1 MNIIIKIWLL
11 ITCIAIG
18 VFYAQVRFVSDKLKE
33 RNPNIKIGGG
43 SLKGKIEAL
52 MGSFVLCACPILHI
66 FIIFASIA
74 SRDFIVARAIE
85 RIEREMD
92 KEE

>member
-1 MNIIIKIWLL
+1 M
-11 ITCIAIG
+11 
-18 VFYAQVRFVSDKLKE
+18 
-33 RNPNIKIGGG
+33 
-43 SLKGKIEAL
+43 KGKIEAL

-66 FIIFASIA
+66 FMIFASIV
-74 SRDFIVARAIE
+74 SRDFIVTRAIE

>member
-1 MNIIIKIWLL
+1 MIIIKIWLL
-11 ITCIAIG
+11 ITCIAVG

-66 FIIFASIA
+66 FMIFASIA
-74 SRDFIVARAIE
+74 SRDYIVTRAIE

>member
-1 MNIIIKIWLL
+1 MIIIKIWLL
-11 ITCIAIG
+11 ITCVAIG

-43 SLKGKIEAL
+43 SLRGKIEAL
-52 MGSFVLCACPILHI
+52 MGSFVLCACPILHV
-66 FIIFASIA
+66 FMIFASIA
-74 SRDFIVARAIE
+74 SRDYIVTRAIE

-92 KEE
+92 KGE

>member
-1 MNIIIKIWLL
+1 MIIIKIWLL
-11 ITCIAIG
+11 ITCVAIG

-66 FIIFASIA
+66 FMIFASIA

-85 RIEREMD
+85 RIEREMN

>member
-1 MNIIIKIWLL
+1 MIIIKIWLL
-11 ITCIAIG
+11 ITCVAIG
-18 VFYAQVRFVSDKLKE
+18 VFYSQVRFVSDKLKE

-43 SLKGKIEAL
+43 SLKGKLEAL
-52 MGSFVLCACPILHI
+52 MGSFALCACPILHI

-74 SRDFIVARAIE
+74 SRDFIVMRAIE

>member
-1 MNIIIKIWLL
+1 MIIIKIWLL

-66 FIIFASIA
+66 FMIFASIVN
-74 SRDFIVARAIE
+74 RDLIVMRAVE

>member
-1 MNIIIKIWLL
+1 MIIKIWLL
-11 ITCIAIG
+11 ITCVAIG

-33 RNPNIKIGGG
+33 RNPNIKLGGG

-66 FIIFASIA
+66 FMIFASIA
-74 SRDFIVARAIE
+74 SRDFIVTRAIE

-92 KEE
+92 KKE

>member
-1 MNIIIKIWLL
+1 MIVIKIWLL
-11 ITCIAIG
+11 ITCVAIG

-66 FIIFASIA
+66 FMILASIV
-74 SRDFIVARAIE
+74 SRNYIIMRAIE

>member
-1 MNIIIKIWLL
+1 MIIIKIWLL
-11 ITCIAIG
+11 ITCVAIG

-74 SRDFIVARAIE
+74 SRDFIVMRAIE
-85 RIEREMD
+85 RIERETD
-92 KEE
+92 KEK

>member
-1 MNIIIKIWLL
+1 MIIIKIWLL

-74 SRDFIVARAIE
+74 SRDFIVMRAIE

>member
-1 MNIIIKIWLL
+1 MIIIKIWLL
-11 ITCIAIG
+11 ITCVAIG

-52 MGSFVLCACPILHI
+52 MSSFVLCACPILHI

-92 KEE
+92 KKE

>member
-1 MNIIIKIWLL
+1 MIVIKIWLL
-11 ITCIAIG
+11 VTCIAIG
-18 VFYAQVRFVSDKLKE
+18 VFYAQVRFVSNKLKE

-66 FIIFASIA
+66 FMIFASIA
-74 SRDFIVARAIE
+74 SRDFIVMRAIE

>member
-1 MNIIIKIWLL
+1 MIIIKIWLL

-66 FIIFASIA
+66 FMIFASIA

-85 RIEREMD
+85 RIEREMN

>member
-1 MNIIIKIWLL
+1 MIIIKIWLL
-11 ITCIAIG
+11 ITCVAIG

-74 SRDFIVARAIE
+74 SRDFIVAREIE

>member
-1 MNIIIKIWLL
+1 MIIIKIWLL
-11 ITCIAIG
+11 ITCVAIG

-66 FIIFASIA
+66 FMIFASIA
-74 SRDFIVARAIE
+74 SRNYIIMRAIE

>member
-1 MNIIIKIWLL
+1 MTIIKIWLL
-11 ITCIAIG
+11 ITCIAVG

-52 MGSFVLCACPILHI
+52 IGSFVLCACPILHI
-66 FIIFASIA
+66 FMIFASIA
-74 SRDFIVARAIE
+74 SRDYIITRAIE

>member
-1 MNIIIKIWLL
+1 MIIIKIWLL
-11 ITCIAIG
+11 ITCVAIG

-66 FIIFASIA
+66 FMIFASIA

-92 KEE
+92 KKE

>member
-1 MNIIIKIWLL
+1 MIIIKIWLL
-11 ITCIAIG
+11 ITCVAIG

-43 SLKGKIEAL
+43 SLKGKIEVL

-74 SRDFIVARAIE
+74 SRDFIVMRAIE

>member
-1 MNIIIKIWLL
+1 MIIIKIWLL
-11 ITCIAIG
+11 ITCVAIG

-66 FIIFASIA
+66 FMIFASIA
-74 SRDFIVARAIE
+74 SRNFIVMRAIE

-92 KEE
+92 REE

>member
-1 MNIIIKIWLL
+1 MIIIKIWLL
-11 ITCIAIG
+11 ITCVAIG

>member
-1 MNIIIKIWLL
+1 MIIIKIWLL
-11 ITCIAIG
+11 ITCVAIG

-52 MGSFVLCACPILHI
+52 MGSFVRCACPILHI
-66 FIIFASIA
+66 FMIFASIA
-74 SRDFIVARAIE
+74 SRDFIVTRAIE

-92 KEE
+92 KKE

>member
-1 MNIIIKIWLL
+1 MIIIKIWLL
-11 ITCIAIG
+11 ITCVAIG

-43 SLKGKIEAL
+43 SLKGKLEAL

-74 SRDFIVARAIE
+74 SRDFIVTRAIE

-92 KEE
+92 KKE

>member
-1 MNIIIKIWLL
+1 MIIIKIWLL
-11 ITCIAIG
+11 ITCVAIG
-18 VFYAQVRFVSDKLKE
+18 VFYAQVRFVGDKLKE

-43 SLKGKIEAL
+43 SLKGKIEAIL
-52 MGSFVLCACPILHI
+52 GSFVLCACPILHI
-66 FIIFASIA
+66 FIIFASIV